1 MLPHPIK
8 SWWSQLSL
16 ISRLLSTMVT
26 ASFLIGTLLLYTTV
40 QSASNN
46 YRHELDEQLKDE
58 LSAFAPLLIKQ
69 AVIGDYASIQQMLEL
84 WVQRKGLM
92 LAAWTDLNGK
102 RIEAKDM
109 PIVPE
114 SPAWFSYCLNIPEI
128 GAEESLALGGQSYGK
143 LTMMLTS
150 APKMNLVWHTF
161 LSQFSIML
169 AGFLLI
175 LSMTALLLRRGL
187 RPLHNLA
194 ASAERF
200 GKGDYS
206 VRLAPIAIPDIL
218 PSISAFNN
226 MAQEIEMMLAQAQQH
241 NTELQDSES
250 RWRFALEGAGDGVW
264 DWHVQAGILHLSKR
278 WKEMLGHTEDEIGI
292 NLDEWINRIHADDLP
307 RAMEGIKAYLNGQIS
322 TKANE
327 YRMQCKDGRY
337 KWILTRGMVVSRD
350 QNNIPERIIGT
361 NTDITERK
369 SDEETIQHQ
378 ANFDALT
385 QLPNRRLFYDR
396 LEQEIR
402 KVERSGMPIALMLID
417 LDHFKDVN
425 DTLGHDIGDILLMEV
440 AQRIKSCVR
449 DADTVA
455 RLGGD
460 EFTVILSE
468 QNDTGSTERIA
479 QKILHRLS
487 QPFQLQGNVTYI
499 SASIGITLYP
509 EDSTKIEALLKNA
522 EQAMYAAKHYGRN
535 RFSYFTP
542 SMQISAQNR
551 MLLSRDL
558 RVALP
563 DNQFRVYYQPIVT
576 LANNTICKAEALI
589 RWQHPERGLVN
600 PADFISIAE
609 ETGLIVD
616 IGDWVFREAARHAA
630 RWRISHHKKFQISVN
645 VSPVQFHNAGI
656 NYKAWFDY
664 LQNLGL
670 PGQSIVVEITEGML
684 LDAHADTT
692 NQLLAFRDAGIGVS
706 IDDFGTGYSSLSYL
720 KKFDI
725 DYLKIDQSFVKNLTA
740 GSDDM
745 ILCEAIIAMAHK
757 LGLKVIAEG
766 VETIE
771 QRDLLTTA
779 GCDYGQGYLFSKPVP
794 TDEFED
800 LLKNWV
806 VYPAGEFLPA

>member
-1 MLPHPIK
+1 MRSYSIT
-8 SWWSQLSL
+8 SWWSQRSL
-16 ISRLLSTMVT
+16 ISRLLVSMVT
-26 ASFLIGTLLLYTTV
+26 VSVLIGAILLYTTV
-40 QSASNN
+40 QSTSDN
-46 YRHELDEQLKDE
+46 YRQELDEQLKDE
-58 LSAFAPLLIKQ
+58 ISAFAPMLIEQ

-84 WVQRKGLM
+84 WVQRKDLM
-92 LAAWTDLNGK
+92 LAAWTDPNGK
-102 RIEAKDM
+102 RIEARD
-109 PIVPE
+109 ISVLPE
-114 SPAWFSYCLNIPEI
+114 TPAWFSAWANIPKIE
-128 GAEESLALGGQSYGK
+128 AEAPLVLGGQSYGK
-143 LTMMLTS
+143 VTMMLTS
-150 APKMNLVWHTF
+150 SPKMNLIWHAF
-161 LSQFSIML
+161 LSQISIML
-169 AGFLLI
+169 TGFLLI
-175 LSMTALLLRRGL
+175 LSLTVLLLRRGL
-187 RPLHNLA
+187 HPLHTLA
-194 ASAERF
+194 AGAERF

-206 VRLAPIAIPDIL
+206 VRLAPTAIPEIL

-226 MAQEIEMMLAQAQQH
+226 MTQEIEIMLAQAQQH
-241 NTELQDSES
+241 NAELQDAES

-278 WKEMLGHTEDEIGI
+278 WKEMLGYTEEEIGSS
-292 NLDEWINRIHADDLP
+292 LDEWINRIHAEDLP
-307 RAMEGIKAYLNGQIS
+307 RAMEGIKTYLNGQ
-322 TKANE
+322 THAQANE
-327 YRMQCKDGRY
+327 YRMQCRDGSY

-350 QNNIPERIIGT
+350 VNNIPERIIGT
-361 NTDITERK
+361 NADITERK
-369 SDEETIQHQ
+369 FDEETIQHQ

-402 KVERSGMPIALMLID
+402 KVERSGLPIALMLID

-440 AQRIKSCVR
+440 AHRIKSCVR
-449 DADTVA
+449 EADTVA

-468 QNDTGSTERIA
+468 QNDSSNTERVA

-487 QPFQLQGNVTYI
+487 QPFQLHENVTYI

-522 EQAMYAAKHYGRN
+522 EQAMYAAKHHGRN

-542 SMQISAQNR
+542 SMQTSAQTR

-558 RVALP
+558 RGALA
-563 DNQFRVYYQPIVT
+563 DNQFLVYYQPIVT
-576 LANNTICKAEALI
+576 LANNKTCKAEALI
-589 RWQHPERGLVN
+589 RWQHPERGMVS
-600 PADFISIAE
+600 PAEFISIAE
-609 ETGLIVD
+609 ETGMIVD
-616 IGDWVFREAARHAA
+616 IGDWVFREAARQAA
-630 RWRISHHKKFQISVN
+630 RWRISHHNKFQISVN

-656 NYKAWFDY
+656 DYKAWFDY

-670 PGQSIVVEITEGML
+670 QGQSIVVEITEGLL
-684 LDAHADTT
+684 LDAHTDTT

-745 ILCEAIIAMAHK
+745 ILCEAIIVMAHK

-766 VETIE
+766 VETAE
-771 QRDLLTTA
+771 QRDLLATA
-779 GCDYGQGYLFSKPVP
+779 GCDYGQGYLFSKPLP
-794 TDEFED
+794 AEEFEQW
-800 LLKNWV
+800 LKN
-806 VYPAGEFLPA
+806 AAA

>member
-1 MLPHPIK
+1 MLPHPLTN
-8 SWWSQLSL
+8 WWHQRSL
-16 ISRLLSTMVT
+16 ITRLLSSMVIV
-26 ASFLIGTLLLYTTV
+26 SVLIGTLLLYTTV
-40 QSASNN
+40 KSTSNN
-46 YRHELDEQLKDE
+46 YRRELDEQVKDE
-58 LSAFAPLLIKQ
+58 LSAFAPLLIEQ

-84 WVQRKGLM
+84 WVQRKDLM
-92 LAAWTDLNGK
+92 LAAWTDHNGK
-102 RIEAKDM
+102 RIEAKD
-109 PIVPE
+109 ISILPE
-114 SPAWFSYCLNIPEI
+114 TPAWFSAWANIPKIE
-128 GAEESLALGGQSYGK
+128 AEVPLVVGGQSYGK
-143 LTMMLTS
+143 VTMMLTS
-150 APKMNLVWHTF
+150 EPKLNLIWHAF
-161 LSQFSIML
+161 LSQFSLML

-175 LSMTALLLRRGL
+175 LSMTVLLLRRGL
-187 RPLHNLA
+187 RPLHTLA
-194 ASAERF
+194 TGAELF

-241 NTELQDSES
+241 NAELQDSES

-264 DWHVQAGILHLSKR
+264 DWHVQAGILHLSIR
-278 WKEMLGHTEDEIGI
+278 WKEMLGHTEDEIGSS
-292 NLDEWINRIHADDLP
+292 LDEWINRIHADDLP
-307 RAMEGIKAYLNGQIS
+307 RAMEGIKAYLNGQINAH
-322 TKANE
+322 ANE
-327 YRMQCKDGRY
+327 YRMQCKDGSY

-350 QNNIPERIIGT
+350 ANNIPVRIIGT
-361 NTDITERK
+361 NADITERK
-369 SDEETIQHQ
+369 TDEETIQHQ

-425 DTLGHDIGDILLMEV
+425 DTLGHDIGDILLTEV

-468 QNDTGSTERIA
+468 QSDTASTERIA

-487 QPFQLQGNVTYI
+487 EPFQLQDNVTYI

-509 EDSTKIEALLKNA
+509 EDSTRIEALLKNA
-522 EQAMYAAKHYGRN
+522 EQAMYAAKHHGRN

-558 RVALP
+558 RGALA

-576 LANNTICKAEALI
+576 LTSNKVCKAEALI
-589 RWQHPERGLVN
+589 RWQHPERGMVS
-600 PADFISIAE
+600 PAEFISIAE
-609 ETGLIVD
+609 ETGMIVD

-656 NYKAWFDY
+656 DYKAWFDY

-670 PGQSIVVEITEGML
+670 HGQSIVVEITEGLL
-684 LDAHADTT
+684 LDAHTDTT

-745 ILCEAIIAMAHK
+745 ILCEAIIVMAHK

-766 VETIE
+766 VETTE
-771 QRDLLTTA
+771 QRDLLSTA
-779 GCDYGQGYLFSKPVP
+779 GCDYGQGYLFSKPLP
-794 TDEFED
+794 ADEFEQWLNRSD
-800 LLKNWV
+800 S
-806 VYPAGEFLPA
+806 YAEA